1 MTESICTEA
10 RQNQSILPY
19 DAASACVA
27 GSRHCFG
34 PCRTLQHRSTAM
46 SHAMQSD
53 SVGYPLSMRT
63 RHIIA
68 TRRLGARKSPGEAEE
83 LTQSELLQ
91 EMAR

>member
-1 MTESICTEA
+1 
-10 RQNQSILPY
+10 
-19 DAASACVA
+19 
-27 GSRHCFG
+27 
-34 PCRTLQHRSTAM
+34 M